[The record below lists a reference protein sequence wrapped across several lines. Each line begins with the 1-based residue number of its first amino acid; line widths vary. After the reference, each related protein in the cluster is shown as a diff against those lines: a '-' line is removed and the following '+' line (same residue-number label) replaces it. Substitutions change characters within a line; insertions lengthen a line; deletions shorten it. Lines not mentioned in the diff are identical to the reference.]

1 MSFTPKTKDDATLF
15 RHFIQR
21 SEHNEPCALRVRPP
35 RIFSHSPHHPMK
47 TIQVYDPPMCCSSG
61 VCGPSIDPVLP
72 QFAGFLHQLKHRGVK
87 VERYNLAQQPLAF
100 VQNPIVKAFL
110 ETQGA
115 EKLPLIFIDGELVLQ
130 GAYPDHGQRAEW
142 IRRLAAQVTQ
152 EVTS

>member
-1 MSFTPKTKDDATLF
+1 
-15 RHFIQR
+15 
-21 SEHNEPCALRVRPP
+21 
-35 RIFSHSPHHPMK
+35 MK

-72 QFAGFLHQLKHRGVK
+72 QFAGFLHQLMQRGVK

-110 ETQGA
+110 EAQGA

-130 GAYPDHGQRAEW
+130 GAYPDRDQRAEW